1 MSTGHSPLT
10 IKPKDILL
18 YLCVL
23 NSRMRKIYLLFF
35 LCSFVG
41 FGQNTNALSLEASIL
56 RGNALPHTED
66 MYHLVNGHPQ
76 GVMLSLVNRTDGSK
90 EWHQAY
96 NFPDYGA
103 YFLYQDFNSQP
114 LGQNYAVG
122 ALYNFYFWN
131 RHLQLKLSQGIAF
144 TTNPYDKVENS
155 KNKAFGSKFMGNTN
169 IGLAYDNQNLFKNI
183 GFHAGILFTHYSNGR
198 MKSPN
203 SGINT
208 YVLNLGLNYNFSE
221 DFVRKPDTTTVAKS
235 YKEPIHYNF
244 VLRTGINEN
253 PIINSGQFPFYH
265 IGFYADKR
273 LNRKSALQLGA
284 ELFLTKSIQ
293 EYIKYY
299 SVAYPEENISA
310 NTDYKRIGIFVGHEL
325 LINRISLEAQVGYYV
340 YQPFKK
346 DIPIYDRVGIKYY
359 FTDKLF
365 GGFTIKTHLFLAE
378 ALEFGLGYRL

>member
-1 MSTGHSPLT
+1 M
-10 IKPKDILL
+10 K
-18 YLCVL
+18 
-23 NSRMRKIYLLFF
+23 KIYLFF
-35 LCSFVG
+35 LLFTFSL
-41 FGQNTNALSLEASIL
+41 FGQNNNPFAIEASVL
-56 RGNALPHTED
+56 RGNILPHTED
-66 MYHLVNGHPQ
+66 MYHLVNGHPK
-76 GVMLSLVNRTDGSK
+76 GFLLTMVNRTDGSK

-96 NFPDYGA
+96 NYPDYGG
-103 YFLYQDFNSQP
+103 YFLYQDFKSQA
-114 LGQNYAVG
+114 LGQNYSVG
-122 ALYNFYFWN
+122 ALYNFYFWK
-131 RHLQLKLSQGIAF
+131 RRLQLKLSQGIAY

-183 GFHAGILFTHYSNGR
+183 GFHAGLLFTHYSNGR
-198 MKSPN
+198 VKSPN

-208 YVLNLGLNYNFSE
+208 YVLNLGVNY
-221 DFVRKPDTTTVAKS
+221 DFADDLKRQPDTTSIKKS
-235 YKEPIHYNF
+235 YKEPINYNF
-244 VLRTGINEN
+244 VFRTGINEN

-273 LNRKSALQLGA
+273 LNRKSALQLGT

-299 SVAYPEENISA
+299 SVAYPEDGIDA
-310 NTDYKRIGIFVGHEL
+310 NTDYKRVGIFVGHEL
-325 LINRISLEAQVGYYV
+325 LINRISLEAQIGYYV

-359 FTDKLF
+359 FTDKIF

-378 ALEFGLGYRL
+378 ALEFGIGYRL